1 MPASAPMTASV
12 PATPAEILIEHLGLE
27 KRTTAQVQDLYSR
40 PLPPPA
46 LPEVRRAA

>member
-1 MPASAPMTASV
+1 MSVTATASA

-27 KRTTAQVQDLYSR
+27 TRTTAEVQDLYSR

-46 LPEVRRAA
+46 RPPFRRAA